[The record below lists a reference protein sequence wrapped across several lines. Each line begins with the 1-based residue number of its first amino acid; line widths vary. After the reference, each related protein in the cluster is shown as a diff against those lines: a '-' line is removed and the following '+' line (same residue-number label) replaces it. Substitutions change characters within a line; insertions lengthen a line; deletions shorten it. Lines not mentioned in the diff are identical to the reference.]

1 MTTHVSSGDRVY
13 MVDSDTYGNV
23 TRTTFLGKPGAVL
36 SNDDGSLGGFSQK
49 ETRTN
54 IVNKTTKKN
63 GLGETI
69 EPPMD
74 VRVEG
79 VPILGAMN
87 ISPANQRF
95 MFVKF
100 MGMFPKEQRRAYVRE
115 WKEKKDDPV
124 QKTLFLNN
132 LIEAL
137 DDDEIFISTE
147 GKRALVEV
155 EPEVQK
161 KMFAKFLTTVDKATR
176 QQYILEWV
184 LSKNDKKKKEA
195 FLQKMY
201 ELLMDDEDYIKMEGR
216 KALKSFSMSRR
227 DQYRMFVNF
236 IQASSVQ
243 ERREYII
250 EWRKVRRSR
259 SKSTFFLKNFI
270 GLMGTDE

>member
-1 MTTHVSSGDRVY
+1 MTHVSSGDRVY
-13 MVDSDTYGNV
+13 MVDSDTYGDV
-23 TRTTFLGKPGAVL
+23 KRTTFLGKPGVVL
-36 SNDDGSLGGFSQK
+36 ANDDGSLGGFSQK

-63 GLGETI
+63 GLGQTI

-124 QKTLFLNN
+124 QRTLFLNN

-137 DDDEIFISTE
+137 DDDEVFITNE
-147 GKRALVEV
+147 GRKGLIEV

-161 KMFAKFLTTVDKATR
+161 KMFAKFLTTVDKSTR

-184 LSKNDKKKKEA
+184 LSKNNKKNKDA

-216 KALKSFSMSRR
+216 KALTSIKIPIR
-227 DQYRMFVNF
+227 DQYQIFSRFLRV
-236 IQASSVQ
+236 SSV
-243 ERREYII
+243 EDRRTYIR

-259 SKSTFFLKNFI
+259 SKAVFFLKNFI
-270 GLMGTDE
+270 GLVGTD

>member
-13 MVDSDTYGNV
+13 IVESDTYGDV
-23 TRTTFLGKPGAVL
+23 KRTTFLGKPGVVL

-49 ETRTN
+49 VTRTN

-63 GLGETI
+63 GLGETV

-115 WKEKKDDPV
+115 WKEKKGDPV

-137 DDDEIFISTE
+137 DDDEVFISTE
-147 GKRALVEV
+147 GKKALVEV
-155 EPEVQK
+155 EPDVQK
-161 KMFAKFLTTVDKATR
+161 KMFAKFLTTVDKTTR

-184 LSKNDKKKKEA
+184 MSKNDKTKKDA

-201 ELLMDDEDYIKMEGR
+201 ELLMEDEDYIKMEGR
-216 KALKSFSMSRR
+216 KALTSLKMSTR
-227 DQYRMFVNF
+227 DQYLIFSRYLRV
-236 IQASSVQ
+236 SSVQ
-243 ERREYII
+243 ERREYRIK
-250 EWRKVRRSR
+250 WSRVRRSR
-259 SKSTFFLKNFI
+259 SRAAFFLKNFI
-270 GLMGTDE
+270 DLVGTD